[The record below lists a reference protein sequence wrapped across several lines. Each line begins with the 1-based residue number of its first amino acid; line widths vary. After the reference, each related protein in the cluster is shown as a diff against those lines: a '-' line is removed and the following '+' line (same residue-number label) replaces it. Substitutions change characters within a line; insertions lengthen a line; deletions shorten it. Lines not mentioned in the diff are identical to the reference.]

1 MAYGFAENRRPR
13 AAMDF
18 KEFPMRNIL
27 ILSASALVLIAACGR
42 KEAAAP
48 VDIPEAPIAAAA
60 APYQASRDHLEGM
73 RAQIAVVDM
82 APDTSFLSAADVR
95 VVNLLNQ
102 AALLMSEIYLRQL
115 SEENPALR
123 AEIAAGESADKDLL
137 LNLFDLHFGPW
148 DTLDHDKP
156 FYGDKAKPEGA
167 AFYPADMTKEEFDG
181 WIAAHPDDK
190 DAFTSGYTVIRRDEA
205 GGLTAIPYSAHYREW
220 LAPAADLLRQAASI
234 TENASLKTFL
244 NLRAD
249 AFLSDDY
256 YESEMAWMDLD
267 GPIEVAI
274 GPYET
279 YTDELFG
286 YKTAFEAFVT
296 VKNPDESAALDKYK
310 KYLRDMEANLP
321 VPDAYK
327 NFRRGFESPIA
338 VVEQLH
344 GGGDNAPGVQTIAFN
359 LPNDERVREAKG
371 AKKVLLNNVM
381 GAKFD
386 RILAPMADHVL
397 VDDQAALLMQKY
409 MGAETLFHELSHSLG
424 PGTITKDGVE
434 TTVAAE
440 LKELYSA
447 TEEGKADVMGAYNI
461 LFMME
466 KGELPAAEKENFLA
480 TYFAGLFRAVRFGV
494 NEAHGRGAAFQYAFL
509 KDQGAFAVDEASGKY
524 RIDFPKLEA
533 AISALTA
540 EIVFV
545 QGDGDYA
552 RAKAFLEKYAVLD
565 EPAEKVI
572 ASLTDIP
579 VDIQPI
585 YKDRI

>member
-1 MAYGFAENRRPR
+1 
-13 AAMDF
+13 
-18 KEFPMRNIL
+18 MRTML
-27 ILSASALVLIAACGR
+27 ILSASALVLVAACGR
-42 KEAAAP
+42 KNVEAPTP
-48 VDIPEAPIAAAA
+48 VDIPTAPISAST
-60 APYQASRDHLEGM
+60 APPQASRDHLEAM
-73 RAQIAVVDM
+73 RAQTAVVDM

-95 VVNLLNQ
+95 VINLLNQ
-102 AALLMSEIYLRQL
+102 AAALMSEIYLRQIN
-115 SEENPALR
+115 EENPALR
-123 AEIAAGESADKDLL
+123 AEIAAGASADKELL

-148 DTLDHDKP
+148 DTLDHNQP
-156 FYGDKAKPEGA
+156 FYGDAEKPDGA
-167 AFYPADMTKEEFDG
+167 AFYPADITKAEFDG
-181 WIAAHPDDK
+181 WIAAHPDGK
-190 DAFTSGYTVIRRDEA
+190 EAFTSGYTVIRRDEA
-205 GGLTAIPYSAHYREW
+205 GGLIAIPYSEYYKEW
-220 LAPAADLLRQAASI
+220 LTPAADLLRQAAAI
-234 TENASLKTFL
+234 TKNASMKNFL
-244 NLRAD
+244 TLRAD

-296 VKNPDESAALDKYK
+296 VKNPGESAALDKYK
-310 KYLRDMEANLP
+310 KYLRDMEGNLP
-321 VPDAYK
+321 VPPEYK

-344 GGGDNAPGVQTIAFN
+344 GGGDNVPGVQTIAFN
-359 LPNDERVREAKG
+359 LPNDEHVREAKG

-381 GAKFD
+381 AAKFD
-386 RILAPMADHVL
+386 RILQPMAGHVL
-397 VDDQAALLMQKY
+397 VDEQAALLMQKY

-466 KGELPAAEKENFLA
+466 KGELPSAEKENFLA
-480 TYFAGLFRAVRFGV
+480 TYFVGLFRAVRFGV
-494 NEAHGRGAAFQYAFL
+494 NEAHGRGAAFQYAFF
-509 KDQGAFAVDEASGKY
+509 KDQGAFAVDEETGKY
-524 RIDFPKLEA
+524 RVDFPKLEA

-565 EPAEKVI
+565 EPAKKVI

-579 VDIQPI
+579 VDIQPV